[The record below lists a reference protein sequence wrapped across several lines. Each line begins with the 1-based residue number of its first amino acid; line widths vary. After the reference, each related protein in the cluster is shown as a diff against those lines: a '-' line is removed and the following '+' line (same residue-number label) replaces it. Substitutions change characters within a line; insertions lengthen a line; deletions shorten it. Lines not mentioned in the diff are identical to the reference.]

1 MKTTEDRLRAAIRE
15 TAAEIAPGTVA
26 PLSLPAP
33 APHGPRQRRPARVR
47 PRVRVRPAGW
57 RRAVAPLTAAAAVIT
72 VIFVTVALVGPG
84 SAGHRPG
91 AGHPVAS
98 NRGHRHG
105 AGESARLDQEVLG
118 SALPATGAQYNAEAQ
133 LQTLQSTI
141 AAACTAQAGL
151 RIPHFQKWAASYSQT
166 FFDNSQFPD
175 LARISRAGTLGGGAV
190 GPLPRPAG
198 VSQRALDTA
207 FNRCQTAVR
216 RAFKPVGNAAQKL
229 ADPWLAIIT
238 RIQASAPVR
247 ATLPGLRSCA
257 ARYGWPAEPYGAPDS
272 TIHSFGDFT
281 NWVAAYLDGAGS
293 RGLSSAKLQRHWA
306 HVFVTCGRPTIA
318 VQESLQS
325 ARRAVFLRGHARQ
338 VRALEALASR
348 VVAGLDRKYGMAGAG

>member
-1 MKTTEDRLRAAIRE
+1 MNTTEELLRAAMHE
-15 TAAEIAPGTVA
+15 TATEVAPGTIA

-33 APHGPRQRRPARVR
+33 HGPGRRRPRRVR
-47 PRVRVRPAGW
+47 PRARTRPAGW

-84 SAGHRPG
+84 SAGHHPG
-91 AGHPVAS
+91 AGHPVAGH
-98 NRGHRHG
+98 RGHRHG
-105 AGESARLDQEVLG
+105 AGQSARLDQEVLD
-118 SALPATGAQYNAEAQ
+118 SAVPATGAQYGAGAR

-151 RIPHFQKWAASYSQT
+151 PIPHFQKWAASYAQI

-175 LARISRAGTLGGGAV
+175 LTRISRAGTLGGGAV
-190 GPLPRPAG
+190 GPLPRSAG
-198 VSQRALDTA
+198 VSRRVLDTT
-207 FNRCQTAVR
+207 FNHCQAAVR

-229 ADPWLAIIT
+229 AGPWLAIIT

-272 TIHSFGDFT
+272 TIRSFGDFT

-306 HVFVTCGRPTIA
+306 HVFVTCGRPAIA
-318 VQESLQS
+318 VQERLQS
-325 ARRAVFLRGHARQ
+325 ARRAVFLRGHARP
-338 VRALEALASR
+338 VRVLETLASR
-348 VVAGLDRKYGMAGAG
+348 VVARLDRKYGVSGTG